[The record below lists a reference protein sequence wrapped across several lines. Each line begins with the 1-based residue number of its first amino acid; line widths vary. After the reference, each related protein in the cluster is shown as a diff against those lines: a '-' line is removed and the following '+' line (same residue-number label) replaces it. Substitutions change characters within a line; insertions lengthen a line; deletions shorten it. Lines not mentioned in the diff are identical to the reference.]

1 MTLKADHN
9 HLMYAIPGGLIAVGT
24 KVDPQFTR
32 SDNMVG
38 HIIGHPG
45 SMPQVFIEIDVK
57 TTILK
62 RVVGTRQDSNNR
74 IENIQENE
82 MLLINI
88 GSTSCGGNVVRVNGK
103 QARIMLTKFVC
114 AEIGDKIS
122 LSRKFDRLFR
132 LIGWGEIEAGYEE
145 ANLKMAPL
153 Q

>member
-1 MTLKADHN
+1 
-9 HLMYAIPGGLIAVGT
+9 
-24 KVDPQFTR
+24 
-32 SDNMVG
+32 MVG
-38 HIIGHPG
+38 CIIGHPN

-62 RVVGTRQDSNNR
+62 RVVGTKDSGNR

-145 ANLKMAPL
+145 ANPK
-153 Q
+153 